1 MSAQSIG
8 AFIKEKRE
16 NQERERVL
24 EQSYQEFRIPKE
36 TVTDSFLYVE
46 KGVSCINDAIRIR
59 RKMLGMDLKELC
71 EGSAM

>member
-1 MSAQSIG
+1 M
-8 AFIKEKRE
+8 
-16 NQERERVL
+16 L